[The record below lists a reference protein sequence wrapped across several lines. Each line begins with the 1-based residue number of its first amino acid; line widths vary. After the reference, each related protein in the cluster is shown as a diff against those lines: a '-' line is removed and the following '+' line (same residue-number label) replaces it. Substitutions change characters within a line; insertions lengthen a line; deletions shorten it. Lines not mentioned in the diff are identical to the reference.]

1 MQEIPIDMDLKKQW
15 RNHDIVTDSMVKWFK
30 KNCGCEPYH
39 GIKDVD
45 EESHLYMFNKS
56 IPINKIAWMK
66 IDISGSGRL
75 NIFKNNLVY
84 TDLNGRNPLDY
95 NMQPINL
102 SD

>member
-1 MQEIPIDMDLKKQW
+1 
-15 RNHDIVTDSMVKWFK
+15 
-30 KNCGCEPYH
+30 
-39 GIKDVD
+39 
-45 EESHLYMFNKS
+45 
-56 IPINKIAWMK
+56 MK

>member
-1 MQEIPIDMDLKKQW
+1 
-15 RNHDIVTDSMVKWFK
+15 MVKWFK

-95 NMQPINL
+95 NMQPINP